1 MNNQAS
7 AFADAAED
15 LVGIPYRRGGRDAK
29 RGVDC
34 IGLVCVA
41 LGAIGRPVA
50 LLPSYEMRNQC
61 IQKFCHLAEN
71 LGLKRTDN
79 APQSGD
85 VLVLKPACA
94 QFHLAI
100 LSNEGRAIH
109 AHAGLRRVTLSPPP
123 FAWPL
128 FATWR
133 LTTIGDLPWPQSS

>member
-1 MNNQAS
+1 MNNQTS

-15 LVGIPYRRGGRDAK
+15 LVGIPYRRGGRDAQ

-41 LGAIGRPVA
+41 LGTIGRPVA
-50 LLPSYEMRNQC
+50 LLPSYEMRNHC
-61 IQKFCHLAEN
+61 IQRFCKLADA
-71 LGLKRTDN
+71 LGLKRADDDLR
-79 APQSGD
+79 SGD
-85 VLVLKPACA
+85 ILVFKPACA

-100 LSNEGRAIH
+100 VSNQGLAIH